1 MVVGKNIKNSLTWN
15 TKKDDNMN
23 EIDKFA
29 YCSFTCPHQD
39 RYNGW
44 CNYYYKDLGEI
55 DEQQCEHIQEVI
67 KEHKR
72 LIGEE

>member
-1 MVVGKNIKNSLTWN
+1 MEKILKDFNGGTLKMVWSET
-15 TKKDDNMN
+15 
-23 EIDKFA
+23 DKFA

-55 DEQQCEHIQEVI
+55 DEQKCEHIQEVI

-72 LIGEE
+72 IIGEE

>member
-1 MVVGKNIKNSLTWN
+1 
-15 TKKDDNMN
+15 MN

-55 DEQQCEHIQEVI
+55 DEQKCEHIQEVI

-72 LIGEE
+72 IIGEE